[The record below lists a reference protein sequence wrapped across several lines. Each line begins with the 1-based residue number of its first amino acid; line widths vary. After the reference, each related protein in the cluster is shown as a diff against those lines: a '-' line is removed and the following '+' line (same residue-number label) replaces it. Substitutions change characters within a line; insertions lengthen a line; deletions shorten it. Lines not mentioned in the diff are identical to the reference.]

1 MLIQVGQRNVR
12 AGGEVS
18 IPVWM
23 SNGADIANINYE
35 VKYNAGVA
43 VAVPGGVSKG
53 SFFAGALQQA
63 NTEPAGTVRVGNSQT
78 KGENGTGS
86 ISYIK
91 FKATGRAGQ
100 KTDLTVTVTAINDPS
115 GKALVIDRIDGLI
128 QIVDAQT
135 GLLPGDCSGKGYL
148 DTSDAVCALQMSVGL
163 RPVDL
168 VVDLDASGDVT
179 SRDSTLIQQQVAST
193 I

>member
-1 MLIQVGQRNVR
+1 MTLQVGQRNVR

-23 SNGADIANINYE
+23 INGANIANINYQIT
-35 VKYNAGVA
+35 YNAGIATA
-43 VAVPGGVSKG
+43 VQDGVSKG

-63 NTEPAGTVRVGNSQT
+63 NTQPAGTIRVGNSQS

-91 FKATGRAGQ
+91 FKAVGKPGQ
-100 KTDLTVTVTAINDPS
+100 KTDLSVTVTTINDPS
-115 GKALVIDRIDGLI
+115 GKVLVIDRIDGLI
-128 QIVDAQT
+128 QIVDPQT
-135 GLLPGDCSGKGYL
+135 GMLPGDCTGKGYL

-168 VVDLDASGDVT
+168 VVDLDKSGDVT